1 MKLPERYIH
10 TGKIALNLSE
20 WARPTPDAPPILLL
34 HGYGSNSQTWGR
46 VTDKLSGLFHLFALD
61 LRGMGRSGR
70 YGRNSTRQTWADD
83 VISVIKI
90 ITSKPMMLIGHSLG
104 GWVAAAVSATCPE
117 LISKVVLVEPYSG
130 AHSEVRKQTAKRPPE
145 QRSLRAQQIRNARK
159 PEDLSTVVSRQYP
172 GASDDSV
179 KRIADMWFQ
188 MDPELEEAPVSS
200 SEETE
205 TFHDIFSNIK
215 SSTLII
221 IGSVAEGGIL
231 SEKET
236 ARIADLIPASRVL
249 SWPKVGHSPHIARN
263 HDFIRAV
270 QRFWNE

>member
-1 MKLPERYIH
+1 MKVTERYIH
-10 TGKIALNLSE
+10 TGKIALSLSE
-20 WARPTPDAPPILLL
+20 WTRPTPDAPPILLL

-46 VTDKLSGLFHLFALD
+46 VTDKLSNFFHLFALD

-70 YGRNSTRQTWADD
+70 YGRNSDRQTWAED

-130 AHSEVRKQTAKRPPE
+130 AHSEVRKQAAKRPPE
-145 QRSLRAQQIRNARK
+145 QRSLRAKQIRNAHR
-159 PEDLSTVVSRQYP
+159 PEDLSIAVSKQYP
-172 GASDDSV
+172 GVSVDSI
-179 KRIADMWFQ
+179 KRITHMWFQ
-188 MDPELEEAPVSS
+188 MDPGLEEAPVSS
-200 SEETE
+200 SEEKE
-205 TFHDIFSNIK
+205 TFDEIFRNIK

-221 IGSVAEGGIL
+221 NGSVVEGGIL